1 MECVRPS
8 PRHHSGLAGC
18 AGKVKSQPDRSHE
31 QRFGA
36 PRAATA
42 SGSATIG
49 DEREWHCQG
58 ETYVE
63 TWRPGANKGKTR
75 LDSTK
80 FDCQLLLLCCTSSN
94 VEKGPRVLEV
104 LRERSAAQSSSGRGC
119 VSEIDAVW
127 ACCSDRGAK
136 ARDGRVVT
144 GCDVKKRC
152 GKLGST
158 ELSNAHSAGG
168 CVIGLTQRCKQNKH
182 PAARTAT

>member
-1 MECVRPS
+1 MLRIQQVLYKTDVVGEVLDCSVECVRPS

-42 SGSATIG
+42 SGSATMG

-58 ETYVE
+58 ETYGE
-63 TWRPGANKGKTR
+63 TWRHGANKGKTR

-104 LRERSAAQSSSGRGC
+104 LQERSAAQSSTEQLRAGL
-119 VSEIDAVW
+119 
-127 ACCSDRGAK
+127 
-136 ARDGRVVT
+136 RVRN
-144 GCDVKKRC
+144 RC
-152 GKLGST
+152 GLGS
-158 ELSNAHSAGG
+158 L
-168 CVIGLTQRCKQNKH
+168 QRSRGEG
-182 PAARTAT
+182 A